1 MPRFTAVAI
10 LFALVATT
18 RAQDASSGFTPLF
31 DGKTL
36 AGWVQRNGKAK
47 YTVET
52 IDGKPAIVGTTVAN
66 EPNSFL
72 CTEKDYG
79 DFILELEFKV
89 DPDLNCG
96 VQFRSHAYENDTEI
110 VSHDEK
116 GGRKVSKHPAGRVYG
131 YQYEI
136 DPDPKRN
143 RWWTGGLYEEA
154 RRGWLNDL
162 TQNEPARKAF
172 KQGQWNKLRVEAV
185 GDHIKTWINDVPAV
199 DARDPGSQSG
209 FIALQVHGVG
219 KREDPLKVMYRDI
232 RIKDM
237 GKHVWKPIWDGKTAE
252 GWETMKGG
260 EWKVVVDEKE
270 GSHILGISPKSDPS
284 HGMFITKEKFKDF
297 TVRLQA
303 KILKGNSGFYFRAD
317 RLKGGV
323 NVAGFQAELDANNDN
338 GGLYETNGRA
348 WVVKPTAEQVKK
360 WWRVGEWNEMVV
372 SAHGTR
378 VVVHVN
384 GYKTAELP
392 NDEKGRREGFIALQ
406 LHGGQDMHVMF
417 KGIEVLVGEAK

>member
-1 MPRFTAVAI
+1 
-10 LFALVATT
+10 
-18 RAQDASSGFTPLF
+18 
-31 DGKTL
+31 
-36 AGWVQRNGKAK
+36 VQRNGKAR

-52 IDGKPAIVGTTVAN
+52 IDGRPAIVGATVPN

-72 CTEKDYG
+72 CTERDYA

-96 VQFRSHAYENDTEI
+96 VQFRSSAYTRDTE
-110 VSHDEK
+110 HPTYDDK
-116 GGRKVSKHPAGRVYG
+116 GQPKVVRHAAGRVYG

-154 RRGWLNDL
+154 RRGWLYDL
-162 TQNEPARKAF
+162 SNNEAARRAF
-172 KQGQWNKLRVEAV
+172 RQGQWNKLRVEAV
-185 GDHIKTWINDVPAV
+185 GDHIRTWINDVPAV
-199 DARDPGSQSG
+199 DARDSAALTG

-232 RIKDM
+232 RIKEL
-237 GKHVWKPIWDGKTAE
+237 GRHVWKPLWDGRTMD

-260 EWKVVVDEKE
+260 QWKIVSDDKE
-270 GSHILGISPKSDPS
+270 GPYILGTSPKSDPD
-284 HGMFITKEKFKDF
+284 HGMFISKEKFKDF
-297 TVRLQA
+297 TVRVQA
-303 KILKGNSGFYFRAD
+303 KILKGNSGLYFRVD

-323 NVAGFQAELDANNDN
+323 NVAGFQAELDAANDN
-338 GGLYETNGRA
+338 GGLYETNGRG
-348 WVVKPTAEQVKK
+348 WVVKPTPADVKK
-360 WWRVGEWNEMVV
+360 WWRIGQWNEMTV

-384 GYKTAELP
+384 GFRTAELP
-392 NDEKGRREGFIALQ
+392 NDEKGRREGFLALQ
-406 LHGGQDMHVMF
+406 LHGGQEMEVMY
-417 KGIEVLVGEAK
+417 KGIEILTQEK